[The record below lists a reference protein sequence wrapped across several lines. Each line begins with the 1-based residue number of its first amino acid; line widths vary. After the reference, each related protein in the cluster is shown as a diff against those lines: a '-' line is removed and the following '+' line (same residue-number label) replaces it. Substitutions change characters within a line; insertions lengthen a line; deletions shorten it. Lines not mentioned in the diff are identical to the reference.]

1 MAHAS
6 GGREVIVQGRV
17 RVPGD
22 KSVSHRAL
30 ILAALASGTSR
41 VRQILQSADVQ
52 STAGVLRTLGAVIPD
67 LSADMR
73 LDGRGRES
81 LGAPGTEL
89 DCGNSGTTTRLM
101 AGVVAAR
108 PVEGCFVG
116 DASLS
121 RRPMQRIAQ
130 PLSAM
135 GAQFRF
141 PNGDGL
147 PMVVRGGTLSSVDW
161 CSPVASAQV
170 KSAILLAGT
179 VAGVPVTVREPARS
193 RDHSERMLAAMGAS
207 VSVKGTVVHLTP
219 VPRLAPLDL
228 TVPGDPSSAA
238 FMVALAALASGGELE
253 IPDVCL
259 NPTRTGFLDAIR
271 DMGAHVR
278 VERESTQGGEATGTL
293 LARPAALRGTSVG
306 GDRIPAMIDELPLL
320 ACVASRAF
328 GTTTIT
334 GAAEL
339 RGKESDR
346 IATVVANLRSIGA
359 EVEEYPDGM
368 SVSGSDRPLRGMVRT
383 NGDHRIAMAFGVLA
397 ALPGN
402 QITLDDQAC
411 VAVSYPAFWTDLARV
426 TATGRSARYGS

>member
-1 MAHAS
+1 M
-6 GGREVIVQGRV
+6 IVQGSV

-30 ILAALASGTSR
+30 ILAALASGASR
-41 VRQILQSADVQ
+41 VRRVLQSADVH
-52 STAGVLRTLGAVIPD
+52 STAGVLRTLGAAIPV
-67 LSADMR
+67 LSADMVIE
-73 LDGRGRES
+73 GRGPES
-81 LGAPGTEL
+81 LVAPGTEL

-135 GAQFRF
+135 GAHIRF

-147 PMVVRGGTLSSVDW
+147 PMVVQGGTLTTVDW
-161 CSPVASAQV
+161 RSPVASAQV

-179 VAGVPVTVREPARS
+179 VSGVSVTVREPVRS

-207 VSVKGTVVHLTP
+207 VSVEGTVVHLTP
-219 VPRLAPLDL
+219 PQRLAPLDL

-238 FMVALAALASGGELE
+238 FMVALATLASGGELE

-259 NPTRTGFLDAIR
+259 NPTRTGFLDAVR

-278 VERESTQGGEATGTL
+278 IEGESTQGGEATGTIV
-293 LARPAALRGTSVG
+293 ARPAVLHGISVG
-306 GDRIPAMIDELPLL
+306 GDSIPAMIDELPLL
-320 ACVASRAF
+320 ACLATRAS

-359 EVEEYPDGM
+359 DVEEYPDGM
-368 SVSGSDRPLRGMVRT
+368 SVSGSDRPLRGQVRT
-383 NGDHRIAMAFGVLA
+383 RGDHRIAMAFGVLA
-397 ALPGN
+397 GLPEN
-402 QITLDDQAC
+402 RITLDDQAC
-411 VAVSYPAFWTDLARV
+411 VTVSYPGFWTDLARV
-426 TATGRSARYGS
+426 TASGQAAVHAL

>member
-1 MAHAS
+1 MACTS
-6 GGREVIVQGRV
+6 GARDVIVQGTV

-22 KSVSHRAL
+22 KSLSHRAL

-41 VRQILQSADVQ
+41 IRQVLQSADVH
-52 STAGVLRTLGAVIPD
+52 STAGVLRTLGAAIPD
-67 LSADMR
+67 LSADMIVN
-73 LDGRGRES
+73 GRGVAS
-81 LGAPGTEL
+81 LGPPATAL

-108 PVEGCFVG
+108 PAEARFVG

-121 RRPMQRIAQ
+121 RRPMQRIAR

-135 GAQFRF
+135 GAQIRF

-147 PMVVRGGTLSSVDW
+147 PMVVQGGRLHGVDW
-161 CSPVASAQV
+161 CSDIASAQV

-179 VAGVPVTVREPARS
+179 VAGVPVTVREPVRS

-207 VSVKGTVVHLTP
+207 VAVDGTVVHLTP
-219 VPRLAPLDL
+219 APRLEPLDL
-228 TVPGDPSSAA
+228 IVPADPSSAA
-238 FMVALAALASGGELE
+238 FMVALATMASGGELE

-259 NPTRTGFLDAIR
+259 NPTRTGFLGAMR

-278 VERESTQGGEATGTL
+278 VERESTQGGEATGTII
-293 LARPAALRGTSVG
+293 ARPGVLHGIHVG
-306 GDRIPAMIDELPLL
+306 GDGIPAMIDELPLL
-320 ACVASRAF
+320 ACVATRAS

-339 RGKESDR
+339 RAKESDR
-346 IATVVANLRSIGA
+346 IATVVANLRAIGA

-368 SVSGSDRPLRGMVRT
+368 SVSGTSRPLQGSVHT
-383 NGDHRIAMAFGVLA
+383 HGDHRIAMAFGVLA

-402 QITLDDQAC
+402 QLTLDDRTC
-411 VAVSYPAFWTDLARV
+411 VTVSYPGFWSDLARV
-426 TATGRSARYGS
+426 TTGGGTARRDS